1 MYFKVEQDN
10 DTYVI
15 MMTDKFYKYTLP
27 YFNQSYFNILYRL
40 FNLLPKDFYHYI
52 GYKYNA
58 QFQKSKYLANFV
70 KTSFKKK
77 EDAENCC
84 KECNR
89 RFQYLVERGDFA

>member
-10 DTYVI
+10 DIYVI

-52 GYKYNA
+52 GTTYHA
-58 QFQKSKYLANFV
+58 QFQKSKYIRHVHMTFKNEKDAKNFCN
-70 KTSFKKK
+70 
-77 EDAENCC
+77 EL
-84 KECNR
+84 NR
-89 RFQYLVERGDFA
+89 RFHYCIERGDFN